1 MQANQEPNAEGEISG
16 DNLSFEGL
24 TSLLMKGNQDESE
37 QSEGQ
42 PEEVDEQE
50 RTEEAEPERVEATE
64 ETEGEEATEET
75 EEESE
80 TEIDLLSLAP
90 EQIQELAK
98 KAKSRLLQD
107 VGKLRAENRA
117 LVAKMEELGSKQSAV
132 KEIPK
137 EQNPF
142 GTLET
147 PEAIRAK
154 YEEFEQTLETTDR
167 LLEEYEDYGPDDI
180 IEVGSQAFSKKQIR
194 IANRNAKDAI
204 VKYLPAQAAH
214 LQKLESYKTANQ
226 QWTEM
231 AKQEVPE
238 IADEKS
244 EVGKAYSQLIADP
257 LVKQLKDKMPELGIQ
272 IEYLL
277 AHAARSKF
285 GSVKKVAQGA
295 GAKLKVKP
303 PASPVG
309 AGAQRTTQ
317 NQNGK
322 YAEAMKRFEAS
333 GSADDWVAAQM
344 YKG

>member
-1 MQANQEPNAEGEISG
+1 MQANQEPIAEGEISG

-24 TSLLMKGNQDESE
+24 TSLLLNGKQEPE
-37 QSEGQ
+37 QSEVET
-42 PEEVDEQE
+42 EEVAEQE
-50 RTEEAEPERVEATE
+50 ETEEAEPERVEADE
-64 ETEGEEATEET
+64 ETEGEEATEEEA
-75 EEESE
+75 EEEAE
-80 TEIDLLSLAP
+80 TEIDLLNLEP
-90 EQIQELAK
+90 EQIQALAK

-117 LVAKMEELGSKQSAV
+117 LQAEKAELASKQSVV

-142 GTLET
+142 GNLESH
-147 PEAIRAK
+147 EAICAK
-154 YEEFEQTLETTDR
+154 CEEYEQTLETTDR
-167 LLEEYEDYGPDDI
+167 LLEEYDDYSLDDV
-180 IEVGSQAFSKKQIR
+180 IEVGNQSFTKKQIR
-194 IANRNAKDAI
+194 LANRNAKDAI

-214 LQKLESYKTANQ
+214 LQKLSSYKVANQ

-244 EVGKAYSQLIADP
+244 EVGKAYSQLISDP

-295 GAKLKVKP
+295 GTKLKVKP

-333 GSADDWVAAQM
+333 GSAEDWVAAQ
-344 YKG
+344 KFK